1 MLKFEL
7 EYEISTGRCPTAAE
21 IEDLHFSYFP
31 NDLHER
37 KEIDTRRKELIHRWK
52 LETCTPTELFI
63 ILELE
68 REKHLIAEEL
78 SETEAEKSF
87 LASIFTNG
95 KNSKPLMSFKLY
107 IWDYIW
113 NNPLHP
119 VDDDEEE
126 QDSQLAPEYDVAVA
140 DDRKLREFNKEVLS

>member
-31 NDLHER
+31 NDLRDRVAIE
-37 KEIDTRRKELIHRWK
+37 TLRKELIHRWN
-52 LETCTPTELFI
+52 LQTCSATDLFI

-78 SETEAEKSF
+78 SETETEKSL
-87 LASIFTNG
+87 LASIFTKA
-95 KNSKPLMSFKLY
+95 KNSNPLMTFKLY

-113 NNPLHP
+113 KNPLHP
-119 VDDDEEE
+119 VDEDEEE
-126 QDSQLAPEYDVAVA
+126 QNSQLDLEYDVAVA
-140 DDRKLREFNKEVLS
+140 DDRKSREFQKENVS